1 MKNKKRLLALAM
13 TASMAATM
21 MVGCGSKTTGNGSGK
36 GSEAASNG
44 SAAGITIYNSKTEIQ
59 SQMEDIAKA
68 YTEETGVPVEVTVQ
82 GTGSTVATDLST
94 AYASGNPY
102 TISMVDA
109 KDIYSMGKEHAVDL
123 SGEEWTKNT
132 NYAIGVD
139 GATYGMPVCIEARS
153 VIYNA
158 TAIKNIT
165 GEDFDP
171 ASCQTLDGF
180 KEVLQKLADGGMEQS
195 TGILNEDWSLGA
207 HYLAE
212 VYEENDDTEKMLQ
225 GLHDGTIDI
234 AEDKNFNNLMD
245 TFDVLMEHNYA
256 KGSEI
261 SAEREVTEQK
271 LAEGEIAFMFGG
283 NWDWS
288 VLNAYDYTDGLGM
301 MPVPQNTDG
310 KFNTLLV
317 GGGSKYFFV
326 DNSATEEQQ
335 KQAKDFLNWLVT
347 SEAGQ
352 DGLVNKCALVPAF
365 TNITLPV
372 ADPLGKSVKEY
383 ADAGRL
389 LPSYDYLPD
398 DHYAKLGGTSFQK
411 YLAGQSDRA
420 TFASEINDYWKSATL
435 SQH

>member
-1 MKNKKRLLALAM
+1 
-13 TASMAATM
+13 
-21 MVGCGSKTTGNGSGK
+21 
-36 GSEAASNG
+36 
-44 SAAGITIYNSKTEIQ
+44 
-59 SQMEDIAKA
+59 
-68 YTEETGVPVEVTVQ
+68 
-82 GTGSTVATDLST
+82 
-94 AYASGNPY
+94 
-102 TISMVDA
+102 
-109 KDIYSMGKEHAVDL
+109 
-123 SGEEWTKNT
+123 
-132 NYAIGVD
+132 
-139 GATYGMPVCIEARS
+139 
-153 VIYNA
+153 
-158 TAIKNIT
+158 
-165 GEDFDP
+165 
-171 ASCQTLDGF
+171 
-180 KEVLQKLADGGMEQS
+180 
-195 TGILNEDWSLGA
+195 
-207 HYLAE
+207 
-212 VYEENDDTEKMLQ
+212 
-225 GLHDGTIDI
+225 
-234 AEDKNFNNLMD
+234 
-245 TFDVLMEHNYA
+245 MEHNYA

-383 ADAGRL
+383 ADAGQL

>member
-21 MVGCGSKTTGNGSGK
+21 MVGCGSKTAGNGSGK

-44 SAAGITIYNSKTEIQ
+44 SAAGITICNSKTEIQ

-68 YTEETGVPVEVTVQ
+68 YTKETGVPVKVTVQ

-139 GATYGMPVCIEARS
+139 GATYEMPVCIKARG

-180 KEVLQKLADGGMEQS
+180 KEVLQKLAD
-195 TGILNEDWSLGA
+195 
-207 HYLAE
+207 
-212 VYEENDDTEKMLQ
+212 
-225 GLHDGTIDI
+225 
-234 AEDKNFNNLMD
+234 
-245 TFDVLMEHNYA
+245 
-256 KGSEI
+256 
-261 SAEREVTEQK
+261 
-271 LAEGEIAFMFGG
+271 GEIAFMFGG

-317 GGGSKYFFV
+317 GGGSKFFFV

-398 DHYAKLGGTSFQK
+398 DHYAKLGGTSF
-411 YLAGQSDRA
+411 SDRPLLPL
-420 TFASEINDYWKSATL
+420 L
-435 SQH
+435 SSMLWHSGMTTCFLPWYLPRRISTQFQSPPRCSMEPIPQTSVL

>member
-21 MVGCGSKTTGNGSGK
+21 MVGCGSKTAGNGSGK

-44 SAAGITIYNSKTEIQ
+44 SAAGITICNSKTEIQ

-68 YTEETGVPVEVTVQ
+68 YTKETGVPVKVTVQ

-139 GATYGMPVCIEARS
+139 GATYGMPVCIEARG

-180 KEVLQKLADGGMEQS
+180 KEVLQKLAD
-195 TGILNEDWSLGA
+195 
-207 HYLAE
+207 
-212 VYEENDDTEKMLQ
+212 
-225 GLHDGTIDI
+225 
-234 AEDKNFNNLMD
+234 
-245 TFDVLMEHNYA
+245 
-256 KGSEI
+256 
-261 SAEREVTEQK
+261 
-271 LAEGEIAFMFGG
+271 GEIAFMFGG